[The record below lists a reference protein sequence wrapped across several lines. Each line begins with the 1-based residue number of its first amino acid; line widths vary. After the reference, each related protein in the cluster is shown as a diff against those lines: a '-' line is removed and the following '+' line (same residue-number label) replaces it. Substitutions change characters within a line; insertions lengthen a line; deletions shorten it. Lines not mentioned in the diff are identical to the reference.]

1 MPTPRE
7 GEVAEVH
14 EAGRARPAEPR
25 RGRIPQAAAVHV
37 ALGVNRVPLA
47 EVKPVRAVGLRK
59 NLGAEALPRD
69 GDPRPVREPA
79 AAPKYR
85 AVRREGLPVARDQP
99 RRKRQEP
106 LLVPAV
112 PAVVEVRAAGG
123 IREPLQHAVAEPPSP
138 GPGKQRAREADRS
151 GAEMWSQ

>member
-1 MPTPRE
+1 MLTPRE

-25 RGRIPQAAAVHV
+25 RGRVPQAAAVHV

-47 EVKPVRAVGLRK
+47 EVEPVRAIGLRK
-59 NLGAEALPRD
+59 NLGAEVLPRD
-69 GDPRPVREPA
+69 EVPPPVREPA
-79 AAPKYR
+79 AAPRHR
-85 AVRREGLPVARDQP
+85 AARREALPVARDQL
-99 RRKRQEP
+99 RRRRQEL

-112 PAVVEVRAAGG
+112 PAVAEVRAAGG
-123 IREPLQHAVAEPPSP
+123 IREPLQHEVAEPPSP
-138 GPGKQRAREADRS
+138 DPAKQRAREADRS